1 MATSVTALHLPT
13 TSSTQDEARRRF
25 AGVPVLVT
33 AGAQAAGRGRS
44 GAKWVDA
51 DRALAASVAFGPRW
65 VPSAWP
71 RIPLVAGLAAVDV
84 LGDVGL
90 KWPND
95 VVRGSAKIAGI
106 LSESDGTV
114 VVVGMGVNLWWPS
127 PIEGAGALWD
137 EDPGPGAGWELAE
150 SWVARL
156 LDRLEADPDDWG
168 REEYESCCTVIG
180 REITWDP
187 GGSGIATGVD
197 AFGRLIVDV
206 GGELEALDSEEVR
219 LVRAA
224 LSDDATGDG

>member
-1 MATSVTALHLPT
+1 MATSVTALHLPA

-51 DRALAASVAFGPRW
+51 DRALAASVAFGPKW
-65 VPSAWP
+65 LPAAWA

-95 VVRGSAKIAGI
+95 VMRGSAKIAGI
-106 LSESDGTV
+106 LTESDGAV

-137 EDPGPGAGWELAE
+137 EDPGQGAGWELAE
-150 SWVARL
+150 SWAARL
-156 LDRLEADPDDWG
+156 LDRLDADPDDWG
-168 REEYESCCTVIG
+168 REEYESRCTVIG
-180 REITWDP
+180 CEITWEP
-187 GGSGIATGVD
+187 GGSGIATGID

-206 GGELEALDSEEVR
+206 GGELEALDSGEVR
-219 LVRAA
+219 LVRVTS
-224 LSDDATGDG
+224 SD